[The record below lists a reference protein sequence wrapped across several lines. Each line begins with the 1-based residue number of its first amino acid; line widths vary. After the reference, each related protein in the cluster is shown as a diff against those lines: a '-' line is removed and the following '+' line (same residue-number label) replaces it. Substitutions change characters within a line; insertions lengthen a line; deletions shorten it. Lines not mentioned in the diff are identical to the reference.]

1 MEENLLCCFF
11 NTLGRELT
19 KCASNIYNTI
29 DIGDFASKKRKIIDD
44 FVENDE
50 KEHGMENGEQEMKN
64 EKLLIRKK
72 YIVWLCITVAAVLLV
87 ACDVRLKT
95 VCYKIETE
103 KIQSPVR
110 IALLT
115 DLHSCR
121 YGKEQATL
129 LKAIEKEKPDVI
141 LLSGDI
147 FDDKMSYENA
157 ELTVRQLSE
166 RYPCYYVTGNH
177 EYWGYDVETILDIV
191 RSCDVTI
198 LSGNCATVEING
210 QMLNICGVDDPDVA
224 KYVTGGVPMDQQLE
238 RAEKSAQEA
247 GNEAYTILLSH
258 RPELFEK
265 YQMYAFDLVV
275 CGHAHGGQWRI
286 PGLLNGLYAPHQ
298 GIFPKYAGGRYDY
311 EDGTMIVSRGLARES
326 TLVPRI
332 FNRPELVI
340 VDIE

>member
-11 NTLGRELT
+11 NTLGRDLT

-29 DIGDFASKKRKIIDD
+29 DVGDFASKKRKNINN

-50 KEHGMENGEQEMKN
+50 REHWMKSRKQEMKN
-64 EKLLIRKK
+64 RKK
-72 YIVWLCITVAAVLLV
+72 WSQKGLWLCLGMLGMTAVLAV
-87 ACDVRLKT
+87 CDMRLKT
-95 VCYKIETE
+95 VFYRIEAE

-121 YGKEQATL
+121 YGKNQATL
-129 LKAIEKEKPDVI
+129 LNAIEKQQPDLV

-147 FDDKMSYENA
+147 FDDEISYDNA

-177 EYWGYDVETILDIV
+177 EYWGYDVDTILEIV
-191 RSCDVTI
+191 RSCGVTI
-198 LSGNCATVEING
+198 LSGSCEPVEIKG
-210 QMLNICGVDDPDVA
+210 QKLNICGVDDPDVA
-224 KYVTGGVPMDQQLE
+224 KYVEGSTPIDEQLAQ
-238 RAEKSAQEA
+238 AEKAAQEA
-247 GNEAYTILLSH
+247 GAESYTVLLSH
-258 RPELFEK
+258 RPELFET
-265 YQMYAFDLVV
+265 YQGYGFDLVV

-286 PGLLNGLYAPHQ
+286 PGILNGLYAPHQ
-298 GIFPKYAGGRYDY
+298 GLCPKYAGGRYDY

-326 TLVPRI
+326 TKVPRI
-332 FNRPELVI
+332 FNRPELV
-340 VDIE
+340 VIELN